1 MEKTLSP
8 AKKKRKNKQMRKLAA
23 LSVLITLFLALTC
36 GLALAQ
42 KNTTKTLQGK
52 VFGSG
57 ETPLSGAIV
66 YLEDSKTND
75 IRSFISTSDGSYRFG
90 QLSLDTDYQVWARY
104 KNQKSATKP
113 ISSYDSRTQVIIDL
127 HIKTK

>member
-1 MEKTLSP
+1 MRKTAVRIILPVLIMALVSAFAIAEKT
-8 AKKKRKNKQMRKLAA
+8 
-23 LSVLITLFLALTC
+23 
-36 GLALAQ
+36 
-42 KNTTKTLQGK
+42 TTKTLQGK

-57 ETPLSGAIV
+57 DIPLSGAIV

-90 QLSLDTDYQVWARY
+90 QLSTDTDYQVWAQF
-104 KNQKSATKP
+104 KNAKSATRP
-113 ISSYDSRTQVIIDL
+113 VSSYDSRTEVFIDL

>member
-1 MEKTLSP
+1 MRKTAVRSILPVLIMALVSVFAIAEKT
-8 AKKKRKNKQMRKLAA
+8 
-23 LSVLITLFLALTC
+23 
-36 GLALAQ
+36 
-42 KNTTKTLQGK
+42 TTKTLQGK

-57 ETPLSGAIV
+57 DIPLSGAIV

-90 QLSLDTDYQVWARY
+90 QLSTDTDYQVWAQF
-104 KNQKSATKP
+104 KNAKSATRP
-113 ISSYDSRTQVIIDL
+113 VSSYDSRTEVFIDL